1 MASTPV
7 RSVLYSCPDSSVDSF
22 PNPKFKQNAWQ
33 LDQVLPL
40 NHQVNQQF
48 FINAPL
54 GVVQNFRVL
63 LSRDVFSEGDSQFL
77 YDYLMS
83 RSPEMSSDF
92 LAMLQLWLEDELK
105 HYEALRRT
113 YHCLAG
119 VGFAEMDY
127 IFKQR
132 SPDMEPIQ
140 MLLQDEFTIL
150 VTLMFDEIGSV
161 YSYRRDLAEYYRYFG
176 KNIRQIGHHLVKDEG
191 SHFSNAAEIL
201 LSNHVH
207 RLPEVKGLL
216 REIVALEKTLDKYH
230 KSFFLDH
237 AQEQHRFPPNFNQ
250 LITQVVLARL
260 GLDSFPPHQEL
271 KQLWQWTP
279 EGLEFT
285 PI

>member
-1 MASTPV
+1 MS
-7 RSVLYSCPDSSVDSF
+7 SVLYSCPNSSANSF
-22 PNPKFKQNAWQ
+22 PRPKFKQNDWQ
-33 LDQVLPL
+33 LDRVLPL
-40 NHQVNQQF
+40 NHQVDPQF
-48 FINAPL
+48 FIDAPL
-54 GVVQNFRVL
+54 GVVQNFRIL

-83 RSPEMSSDF
+83 RSPEMSPNF
-92 LAMLQLWLEDELK
+92 LAMLELWLEDELK

-119 VGFAEMDY
+119 VGFADMDSV
-127 IFKQR
+127 FAQR
-132 SPDMEPIQ
+132 SPNLEPIQ
-140 MLLQDEFTIL
+140 VLLQDEFTIL

-191 SHFSNAAEIL
+191 SHFSNAAELIL
-201 LSNHVH
+201 TNHVH
-207 RLPEVKGLL
+207 RLPEVSELL
-216 REIVALEKTLDKYH
+216 KEMVILEKTLDTYH
-230 KSFFLDH
+230 QSFFLDH
-237 AQEQHRFPPNFNQ
+237 AQEQHRFPSNFNQ

-260 GLDSFPPHQEL
+260 GLDSFPLQKEL

-279 EGLEFT
+279 EGRDFT